1 MNCREILQNYGPIYS
16 HLSDKQLFDKISDL
30 AYKQIGHGVSH
41 EYWKSRYGRRG
52 LINATNIRQHIN
64 DAVHETGAYSD
75 AAMAAGLKRYRA
87 RKQAEAEAL
96 AALV

>member
-1 MNCREILQNYGPIYS
+1 
-16 HLSDKQLFDKISDL
+16 
-30 AYKQIGHGVSH
+30 
-41 EYWKSRYGRRG
+41 
-52 LINATNIRQHIN
+52 
-64 DAVHETGAYSD
+64 VHETGAYSD